1 MEMTANHLISNLQIR
16 LTQQQKN
23 TLTAI
28 SAQLNDAKLKQCLVH
43 GIAFHHAGLM
53 HENRYTIEDSF
64 RKGSL
69 SVLVSTRTDYGKYI
83 KTMITVSGH
92 HQYISDGRQSSS
104 SLSDSEINQV
114 LCRWRL

>member
-1 MEMTANHLISNLQIR
+1 MEMTANQLISNLQIR
-16 LTQQQKN
+16 LTQQQKS

-53 HENRYTIEDSF
+53 HENRYTIEDLF

-69 SVLVSTRTDYGKYI
+69 SVLVSTRTDYKYM

-92 HQYISDGRQSSS
+92 YQYVSHGRQSSS
-104 SLSDSEINQV
+104 SLSDSEIDQV
-114 LCRWRL
+114 LYRWRL